1 MGEVVDFK
9 VHMTAQLFKKILH
22 AEDDPDIREIA
33 RMSLEMIGGFEILQ
47 CASGEEVLKAANDF
61 APDMFLM
68 DVMMPGMDGRES
80 VRQLRQSA
88 NFAETPV
95 VFVTAKASNVDV
107 DQLKE
112 EFEAAVITKPFDP
125 ITLLD
130 QLKEIWSRMTPE
142 PAGS

>member
-1 MGEVVDFK
+1 
-9 VHMTAQLFKKILH
+9 MTAQRFKKILH

-125 ITLLD
+125 ITLPD

>member
-1 MGEVVDFK
+1 
-9 VHMTAQLFKKILH
+9 MTAQRFKKILH

-125 ITLLD
+125 ITLPD

-142 PAGS
+142 PAGG

>member
-9 VHMTAQLFKKILH
+9 VQMTAQRFKKILH

-125 ITLLD
+125 ITLPD